1 MKENLRYED
10 VCRSRFEYIEI
21 GDEVFWE
28 NPYLFG
34 NRDIYWKVTE
44 KNDKEKMLK
53 IEPTMGEYDTFWI
66 WDKDIKYTIPTR
78 GIEDI
83 GQ

>member
-1 MKENLRYED
+1 
-10 VCRSRFEYIEI
+10 
-21 GDEVFWE
+21 
-28 NPYLFG
+28 
-34 NRDIYWKVTE
+34 
-44 KNDKEKMLK
+44 MLK